1 MLYSPE
7 AGLALQELGAAIRYS
22 SVPPDRARELAI
34 LTVASEL
41 RCEFEW
47 YAHHGLARASGVPAP
62 VIDALR
68 QGHMPG
74 CAAKPTG
81 PSSRWC
87 ARLWPMA
94 GSATKHTAPPW
105 PSSGRAALWSGAADR
120 VLLCAREGHGRI
132 RGGPA
137 RRRDSRLRPHFP
149 HG

>member
-105 PSSGRAALWSGAADR
+105 PSPWRAALWNW
-120 VLLCAREGHGRI
+120 CC
-132 RGGPA
+132 
-137 RRRDSRLRPHFP
+137 
-149 HG
+149 